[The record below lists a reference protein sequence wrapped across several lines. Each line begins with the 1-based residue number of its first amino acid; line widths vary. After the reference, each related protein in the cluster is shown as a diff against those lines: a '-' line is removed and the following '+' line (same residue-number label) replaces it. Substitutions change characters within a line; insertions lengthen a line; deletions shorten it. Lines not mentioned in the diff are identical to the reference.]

1 MLAVDHSDLTFYCTT
16 RDLSPPQACL
26 LNLLEFQMLLLKE
39 KKMLF
44 FIQFAP
50 IHEAQTNIL
59 NILNVNKVQVWCF
72 LLSWKIL
79 FLSREGDGRCST
91 FSFGCFL

>member
-16 RDLSPPQACL
+16 HDLSPPQACL
-26 LNLLEFQMLLLKE
+26 LNLPEFQRLLLKE

-44 FIQFAP
+44 FFIQFAS

-72 LLSWKIL
+72 LQSWKIL
-79 FLSREGDGRCST
+79 FLSQEVDGR
-91 FSFGCFL
+91 